1 MEISIIGSL
10 EEVSADEW
18 NRLAGVDYP
27 FTRHEF
33 LVALERHNCVGEKY
47 GWYPQHILVRD
58 ASRKNTVNKKCNGQG
73 QLVGAVPMY
82 LKDNSYGEFVFDW
95 AWAEAY
101 SRSGLN
107 YYPKLVVA
115 IPYTPATGP
124 RLLVE
129 NLPENDRSDNSLHE
143 NSLHKNSLLKKKEIE
158 NLLIRAAI
166 QHAQST
172 GVSSLHWLFPD
183 DKTTRDLESQ
193 GLMRRIDCQFQWT
206 NNAYKSFD
214 DFLST
219 FSSQKRK
226 KIKRER
232 RRVSETDVEIEVLK
246 GIDISDEQWEIF
258 HYFYQIP
265 FYLKSGTPT
274 LSLGFFMEI
283 GKTMPENIVLML
295 AKHHDRYVAA
305 AFNFCGK
312 DTLYGRHW
320 GSDKRFHSLHFEL
333 CYYRGIDYCIKNGLQ
348 RFEPGAQGEHKISR
362 GFLPTTTYSAHWLS
376 HPQFRSAISD
386 FLGHETNAMEN
397 YIETLDAHSPYKT
410 QT

>member
-1 MEISIIGSL
+1 MKRESTFKASIIGSL
-10 EEVSADEW
+10 EEVSAEEW
-18 NRLAGVDYP
+18 NNLSGNDYP

-33 LVALERHNCVGEKY
+33 LVALERHSCLGKKY
-47 GWYPQHILVRD
+47 GWYPQHILIRD
-58 ASRKNTVNKKCNGQG
+58 TIQRDTTYTQG
-73 QLVGAVPMY
+73 KLIGAVPMY

-101 SRSGLN
+101 SRSGLC

-124 RLLVE
+124 RILVKDD
-129 NLPENDRSDNSLHE
+129 PDNAQ
-143 NSLHKNSLLKKKEIE
+143 HKSNIE
-158 NLLIRAAI
+158 SLLIRTAI
-166 QHAQST
+166 QHAQNHDI
-172 GVSSLHWLFPD
+172 SSLHWLFPD
-183 DKTTRDLESQ
+183 RDATQKLESQ

-206 NNAYKSFD
+206 NHAYKNFD

-219 FSSQKRK
+219 FNSQKRK
-226 KIKRER
+226 KVKRER
-232 RRVSETDVEIEVLK
+232 RQVSEAD
-246 GIDISDEQWEIF
+246 IDIEIFKGTDISEELWEIF

-274 LSLGFFMEI
+274 LSLEFFKEI
-283 GKTMPENIVLML
+283 GNTMPDNIVLML
-295 AKHHDRYVAA
+295 AKHGDRYVAA

-333 CYYRGIDYCIKNGLQ
+333 CYYRGIDYCIKNGLL

-362 GFLPTTTYSAHWLS
+362 GFLPTPTYSAHWLS
-376 HPQFRSAISD
+376 HPQFRSTIGD
-386 FLGHETNAMEN
+386 FLDRESSAMEN
-397 YIETLDAHSPYKT
+397 YIGTLKRHSPYKNKL
-410 QT
+410 Q